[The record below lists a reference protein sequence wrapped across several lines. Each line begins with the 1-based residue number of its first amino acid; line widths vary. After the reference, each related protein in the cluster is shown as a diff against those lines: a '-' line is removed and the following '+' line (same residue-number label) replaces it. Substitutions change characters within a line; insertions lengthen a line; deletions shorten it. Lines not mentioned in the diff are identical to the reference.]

1 MDVYIELVYVIN
13 LLIIMIALMMTSIL
27 LNTNWLLK
35 KIIKDSLLLN
45 ISWIAIFVNPIS
57 WLIIIIWLVIFL
69 CIFRKQ
75 TFLYYPVYLFV
86 YFSLLFFNNSL
97 INDSLIYNGFLIT
110 PISYIDISLF
120 FVATFFIIVFVLYI
134 SYINKK
140 VTNESY
146 FYDLVLTVN
155 HCKYYLKGFM
165 DSGNEVFYQGFP
177 LILVNSKLINNYI
190 TIDCLTIDNINDLKI
205 NISMASSCFI
215 NKQELNNIYIGIIDN
230 IKYDCLLNK
239 QLMGGII

>member
-45 ISWIAIFVNPIS
+45 ISWLTLYVDPIS
-57 WLIIIIWLVIFL
+57 WLIIFIWLVIFF
-69 CIFRKQ
+69 CIFRRQ

-86 YFSLLFFNNSL
+86 YFSLLFFNNTL

-120 FVATFFIIVFVLYI
+120 FVGTFFIIILILYI

-140 VTNESY
+140 TTNEAY
-146 FYDLVLTVN
+146 YYDLVLMIN
-155 HCKYYLKGFM
+155 HQKYYLKGFL
-165 DSGNEVFYQGFP
+165 DSGNEVYYQGFP
-177 LILVNSKLINNYI
+177 LILVNSKLINDYI
-190 TIDCLTIDNINDLKI
+190 IVDSIMIDNINDLEI